1 MIMNCENHNDT
12 AERSIPWEETYFD
25 SLRPPL
31 DIIQMKAIQ
40 IEDLPF
46 WAISIGKYR
55 EGKNFLYRGE
65 GFDTYSFCLMIGGSR
80 EITYRGKTVKME
92 RGDMIFTS
100 TKPRITN
107 RSLND
112 DSEFWFINIGGSYC
126 SRFEEL
132 WNEGGLSVIRARDI
146 RAYTEIIDRIA
157 DEINRPYLS
166 SELTVNSLITRLL
179 TDALNEKY
187 DVSEGASD
195 KLYPSWINDAA
206 LYLSEHCAEDIS
218 IADLASRF
226 YMNYNTFSRNFKRY
240 MKQTPK
246 EYQTNCRVR
255 RAAALLGD
263 ADLSIVDIACK
274 CGFSSQSFFT
284 KTFRLA
290 YGITPAKY
298 RANLLKTL

>member
-1 MIMNCENHNDT
+1 MNCENHNDT
-12 AERSIPWEETYFD
+12 AERSIPWEETHFD

-46 WAISIGKYR
+46 WTISIGKYR
-55 EGKNFLYRGE
+55 EGKNFIYSCE
-65 GFDTYSFCLMIGGSR
+65 GFDTFSFCLMISGSR
-80 EITYRGKTVKME
+80 EMTYRGKTLKME
-92 RGDMIFTS
+92 RGDMAFTS

-107 RSLND
+107 RNVSD
-112 DSEFWFINIGGSYC
+112 DSEFWFINVGGSYC

-132 WNEGGLSVIRARDI
+132 WNEKGFSTIRTRDI
-146 RAYTEIIDRIA
+146 HKYTEIIDRIA

-166 SELTVNSLITRLL
+166 SELSVNSLITQLL
-179 TDALNEKY
+179 TYALNEKY
-187 DVSEGASD
+187 DMRHGAGD
-195 KLYPSWINDAA
+195 KLYPSWINGAA

-218 IADLASRF
+218 IADIASRF
-226 YMNYNTFSRNFKRY
+226 YMNYNTFSRNFKKY

-246 EYQTNCRVR
+246 EYQTSCRVQC
-255 RAAALLGD
+255 AADLLGD
-263 ADLSIVDIACK
+263 ADMSIADIACK

-290 YGITPAKY
+290 YGTTPAKY
-298 RANLLKTL
+298 RANLLKSLQ